1 MRKFT
6 LKQYIEMAG
15 RFNQMSFYNKIKT
28 IKENSDILTLAS
40 DHNWWGVK
48 IKDKEIWEEF
58 NEEYEFQI
66 EKEWDASEMC
76 DLVSLL
82 GIGNTDI

>member
-1 MRKFT
+1 MRKFS
-6 LKQYIEMAG
+6 LEQYIEMAG
-15 RFNQMSFYNKIKT
+15 RFNKMSFYNKIKT

-48 IKDKEIWEEF
+48 IKDKGIWEEF

-82 GIGNTDI
+82 GIDNMDI